1 MKMAQGASL
10 QVAEVEVVEVASL
23 KPCSSKV

>member
-10 QVAEVEVVEVASL
+10 QVAEVEAVEVVSL